1 MEEEKDTVAVCVCI
15 SCGKGL
21 CMDHAKEL
29 ELPVTVGIPPDLK
42 RLPNSLPHLV
52 CNYCLNQTIEDGF
65 D

>member
-1 MEEEKDTVAVCVCI
+1 
-15 SCGKGL
+15 
-21 CMDHAKEL
+21 MDHAKEL
-29 ELPVTVGIPPDLK
+29 ELPVTVGTPPDLK

>member
-1 MEEEKDTVAVCVCI
+1 MEEEKDTGAVCVCI

-21 CMDHAKEL
+21 CMSHAKEL
-29 ELPVTVGIPPDLK
+29 ELPVTVGTPPDLK

>member
-29 ELPVTVGIPPDLK
+29 ELPVTVGTPPDLK
-42 RLPNSLPHLV
+42 RLPNSMPHLV

>member
-29 ELPVTVGIPPDLK
+29 ELPVTVGTPPDLK